1 MNTDTR
7 SFLKIS
13 SGVAGIV
20 TLSAILA
27 AANLLIRDARV
38 RLDFTQE
45 KLYSL
50 SDGTRQILAKLDQPV
65 TLKLFFNQSSPDVP
79 VYLKTYAKQ
88 VRDLLQEYRLAAGS
102 KLTIEF
108 YDPTPDSD
116 AEEWAQRYG
125 LNGQSVNMF
134 SPPMFCGLVAVAGNT
149 QATLPFL
156 DPRTQDLLE
165 YSLTRLIYQVTHA
178 QKPVIGVLSSLKV
191 LGEPE
196 QGYLPA
202 RSPKNRGWLI
212 FESLKE
218 DYTLQ
223 PVEATATEIPPEIST
238 LVVVHPKNLPDKT
251 LFAIDQF
258 LLHGGRLMVFT
269 DPFSVTELEN
279 SETDPYNRPS
289 VSSDLK
295 KLFTAWGVTF
305 NTEKVAADLRAITQL
320 VGSNNTA
327 DESPI
332 VLSLTGENFNK
343 KDILTSSMNSVLMPV
358 AGSFSYEG
366 GSNLTAT
373 PLITTS
379 PMGGEVETYLM
390 QMGSDGV
397 RRNFKPAQAPLN
409 LAIRLTGTFKTAFP
423 DGRPHDPAETNA
435 VKQAAAPALK
445 EGSSS
450 IILVGDADMLYNRFC
465 IDELPFFGTTVQ
477 RPKNDNVNFFLNA
490 VEQLSGSS
498 DLIGIR
504 SRGHFDRPF
513 GRVDA
518 LEEKARAAW
527 QVREEMLTQEL
538 QRARQQLAELQD
550 QKDQSQ
556 KQILS
561 KEQKEAITRFRM
573 EEILINRQLKDVRKS
588 LRSDIEQLGYE
599 VKFIN
604 LALMPI
610 CISLVG
616 IVAGFRRK
624 RRR

>member
-20 TLSAILA
+20 TLFAILA
-27 AANLLIRDARV
+27 AVNLLIRDARV

-45 KLYSL
+45 KLYTL

-79 VYLKTYAKQ
+79 AYLKTYAKQ
-88 VRDLLQEYRLAAGS
+88 VKDLLQEYRLASGS

-108 YDPTPDSD
+108 YDPKPDSD

-125 LNGQSVNMF
+125 LSGQSVNMF

-191 LGEPE
+191 LGEQEP
-196 QGYLPA
+196 GYMPT
-202 RSPKNRGWLI
+202 RNPKNRAWLI

-223 PVEATATEIPPEIST
+223 PVETTATEISPEIST

-258 LLHGGRLMVFT
+258 LLRGGRLMVFT
-269 DPFSVTELEN
+269 DPFSVTEMET
-279 SETDPYNRPS
+279 SETEPYGRPS

-305 NTEKVAADLRAITQL
+305 NTEKVVADMRAITQL
-320 VGSNNTA
+320 VGGNNTA

-332 VLSLTGENFNK
+332 VLSLTGQNFNK
-343 KDILTSSMNSVLMPV
+343 KDILTSSMNSVLLPV
-358 AGSFSYEG
+358 AGSFSCQA
-366 GSNLTAT
+366 GSNLTVT

-379 PMGGEVETYLM
+379 PMGGEVDTYLL
-390 QMGSDGV
+390 QMGSAGV
-397 RRNFKPAQAPLN
+397 RRNFKPAPAPLD

-423 DGRPHDPAETNA
+423 DGQPRDPAETNA
-435 VKQAAAPALK
+435 AAQAAAPALQ

-450 IILVGDADMLYNRFC
+450 VILIGDADMLYNRFC
-465 IDELPFFGTTVQ
+465 IDELPFFGAAVQ

-490 VEQLSGSS
+490 IEQLSGSS

-504 SRGHFDRPF
+504 SRGRFDRPF

-518 LEEKARAAW
+518 LEEKAREAW
-527 QVREEMLTQEL
+527 QVREEMLVQEL

-561 KEQKEAITRFRM
+561 KEQKEAIARFRM
-573 EEILINRQLKDVRKS
+573 EEIRINRQLKDVRKN
-588 LRSDIEQLGYE
+588 LRSDIEQLGYK